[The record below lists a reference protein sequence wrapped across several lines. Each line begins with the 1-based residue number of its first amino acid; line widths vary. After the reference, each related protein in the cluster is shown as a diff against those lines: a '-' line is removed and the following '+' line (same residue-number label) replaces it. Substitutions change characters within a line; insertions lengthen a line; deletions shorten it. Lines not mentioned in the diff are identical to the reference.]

1 MNVAKDG
8 NKLPNAPNG
17 ARRHNMHQR
26 LKQAVSAFIIT
37 LVVSVSVSVLGPTSA
52 MAVTNGK
59 ILQEIKSE
67 GKQLD
72 EIQRQ
77 VKANKE
83 ALATLTR
90 KVDRLSNTLGVGRI
104 SFGRTTYEL
113 IVGTFQCVSNPN
125 SCQT

>member
-1 MNVAKDG
+1 
-8 NKLPNAPNG
+8 
-17 ARRHNMHQR
+17 MHQR
-26 LKQAVSAFIIT
+26 LKQAVSAFIII

-52 MAVTNGK
+52 MAISNGK

-67 GKQLD
+67 GKQID

-83 ALATLTR
+83 ALGTLTR

-104 SFGRTTYEL
+104 SFEKTTYGL
-113 IVGTFQCVSNPN
+113 ILSTFQCVSNPN